1 MRRAG
6 LSGSDGFLL
15 GHCGA
20 ESGRGGGARQM
31 TRAGYSEPKISP
43 GVSRS
48 KWLSSRS
55 TSRDYGHALSSYAT
69 QGREVRAGS
78 WEETV

>member
-1 MRRAG
+1 
-6 LSGSDGFLL
+6 
-15 GHCGA
+15 
-20 ESGRGGGARQM
+20 M

-43 GVSRS
+43 GVSGS

-55 TSRDYGHALSSYAT
+55 TSRDYGHALSSYAA
-69 QGREVRAGS
+69 QEREVRAGS